1 MKENRFFRE
10 KGLLMLSGTAFL
22 LLIVPA
28 WIPGFAW
35 CGVSAVILWAAVW
48 WLPVSRN
55 RVRKLLSDPVHAALG
70 LVINGALGVNF
81 YHNWADSRNMQRI
94 AAVLGMNAEAF
105 VPLCGAVLA
114 LAALPAAQCVISY
127 YISAG
132 KEDYSKK
139 KSETLRSGEKGIP
152 MGKALFILFAVLAV
166 GISAILRA
174 NFYYMDD
181 SPRAALGYKQ
191 WDYFSRYLS
200 TALATL
206 VHGGD
211 YLADAAPLP
220 QLLAMLIMAASGIL
234 MLYIVYDRTSFSLW
248 ELAAVAT
255 VGLNPYF
262 LGCVSFRFDA
272 PYMALSVLGGVVP
285 LLYRNRSTAAY
296 LLASMLGILTVCTSY
311 QAAAGIFPV
320 LVIALALRMWSRR
333 EPIRE
338 VWQFCLKSAA
348 GYVLGLLFFK
358 QVLMVPA
365 DTSYVGNSLP
375 AAGELI
381 PHFLKNLGTYYSL
394 VLSDFKPFW
403 LAVATLM
410 ILAFFVRTVRDSRQ
424 KRLPAAAMTAAALAF
439 MGLLCFGL
447 YPALA
452 STVFAP
458 RAMYGFGV
466 LLAVFGITAAEG
478 KQGIPLKLPAVVLS
492 WVFFVFSF
500 TYGNALSVQKAY
512 TDFRTQ
518 LVIADLQDME
528 AFQGETPVTVQLSGS
543 IGKSPILKNMP
554 QNYQMLNRLVPK
566 TFGGGDDLTQYGFYC
581 YYGLQNVVWD
591 PETDLRKMDLP
602 VLKNTMY
609 HTIRGED
616 GFILIE
622 LKK

>member
-1 MKENRFFRE
+1 MRENRFFPE

-48 WLPVSRN
+48 RLPVSRN
-55 RVRKLLSDPVHAALG
+55 RVRKLLSNPVHAALG

-94 AAVLGMNAEAF
+94 AAILGMDAGTF
-105 VPLCGAVLA
+105 VPLCGAALA
-114 LAALPAAQCVISY
+114 LAALPAAACVISY
-127 YISAG
+127 YVSAG
-132 KEDYSKK
+132 MEDYREKK
-139 KSETLRSGEKGIP
+139 AGTLQSGEQGIP
-152 MGKALFILFAVLAV
+152 MGKALLILFAIFAV

-220 QLLAMLIMAASGIL
+220 QLLAMLIMAVSGIL
-234 MLYIVYDRTSFSLW
+234 MLYIVYDRTTFSLW
-248 ELAAVAT
+248 ELAAVT
-255 VGLNPYF
+255 MLGLNPYF

-272 PYMALSVLGGVVP
+272 PYMALSVLGGVGP
-285 LLYRNRSTAAY
+285 LLYRSRSTAAY
-296 LLASMLGILTVCTSY
+296 LVASMLGILTVCTSY
-311 QAAAGIFPV
+311 QAAAGIFPL
-320 LVIALALRMWSRR
+320 LVVVLALRMWNRR
-333 EPIRE
+333 EPIRQ
-338 VWQFCLKSAA
+338 VWRFCLKSAA
-348 GYVLGLLFFK
+348 GYALGLLFFK

-381 PHFLKNLGTYYSL
+381 PHFLKNLGNYYSL

-403 LAVATLM
+403 LAAAALM
-410 ILAFFVRTVRDSRQ
+410 LVGFFVRTVWDSRQ
-424 KRLPAAAMTAAALAF
+424 RKLPAAAMTAAASVF

-466 LLAVFGITAAEG
+466 LLTVLGITAAEG
-478 KQGIPLKLPAVVLS
+478 KKGIPLKMPAVVLS

-528 AFQGETPVTVQLSGS
+528 AFRSETPVTVQLSGS
-543 IGKSPILKNMP
+543 IGRAPILDNSPK
-554 QNYQMLNRLVPK
+554 NYQMLNRLVPE

-581 YYGLQNVVWD
+581 YYDLQNVVWD
-591 PETDLRKMDLP
+591 PETDLREMDLP
-602 VLKNTMY
+602 VLKDTMY

-616 GFILIE
+616 SFILIE
-622 LKK
+622 LK